1 MRLWTKENSSPSV
14 SLLLRGHFCAISR
27 HFYSTSIYKNS
38 ISIYKNGLRKNP
50 SPFIY
55 SRGMPINTGVPRL
68 IGLFYP
74 FITLHHPSSFCH
86 FLISTDNRVCPM
98 LLFEAIICLL
108 LWPVRGIYYDQFRA
122 SIMTIWREMKGYL
135 APFNAWNPDKPWGF
149 QTIDEG
155 WRVLC

>member
-1 MRLWTKENSSPSV
+1 MNILNSAPIMLKQNEHTN
-14 SLLLRGHFCAISR
+14 LLPFLYNCFRKGTNVPIVGHFCAISR

-74 FITLHHPSSFCH
+74 FITLHHPSSICH
-86 FLISTDNRVCPM
+86 FQISTDRQSLPM
-98 LLFEAIICLL
+98 LLFKAIICLL
-108 LWPVRGIYYDQFRA
+108 LR
-122 SIMTIWREMKGYL
+122 L
-135 APFNAWNPDKPWGF
+135 A
-149 QTIDEG
+149 
-155 WRVLC
+155 RVFY

>member
-1 MRLWTKENSSPSV
+1 MNILNSAPIMLKQNEHTN
-14 SLLLRGHFCAISR
+14 LLPFLYNCFRKGTNVPIVGHFRAISR

-74 FITLHHPSSFCH
+74 FITLHLFAI
-86 FLISTDNRVCPM
+86 FRFRLITEFALCFYLRP
-98 LLFEAIICLL
+98 LFAF
-108 LWPVRGIYYDQFRA
+108 Y
-122 SIMTIWREMKGYL
+122 
-135 APFNAWNPDKPWGF
+135 
-149 QTIDEG
+149 
-155 WRVLC
+155 